1 MNNIKTETSVDSG
14 ETLYLINTSSG
25 VRSEWD
31 NSLSDYVMRL
41 ELDQVE
47 ELYYQLKEVI
57 CQR

>member
-1 MNNIKTETSVDSG
+1 MNIKTETSIDSG
-14 ETLYLINTSSG
+14 EDLYLITTASS

-47 ELYYQLKEVI
+47 ELYYQLKEII
-57 CQR
+57 CQ